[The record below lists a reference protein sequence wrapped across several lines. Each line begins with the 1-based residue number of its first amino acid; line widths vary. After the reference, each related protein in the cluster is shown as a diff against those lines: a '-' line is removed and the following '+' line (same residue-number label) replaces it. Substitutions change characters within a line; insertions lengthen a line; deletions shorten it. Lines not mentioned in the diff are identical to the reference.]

1 MARHVSYILQGRH
14 AWPGLGTIKDHCVSC
29 RDHPRADGCQTED
42 VNTTPAPHGGEDGNS
57 NQDDGNPDQ
66 DDSNP
71 NQDLKESKNGQER
84 GLSTA
89 GLVLICLFCGIVIG
103 IVICLAILALGGA
116 SGFDN
121 SFALATGQPVA
132 PSNSSPRLGSG
143 LAPISARAPAGF
155 EPDPVTPYSGHTILG
170 FRCIVRILKCVC
182 CGVKIVTMSMGAN
195 IRATEQLTAETTT
208 PHDTTTPA
216 SARDRE
222 SDAPVHGNGEA
233 TLANG
238 PSSSINANNISTSGE
253 QPSSNSPPVD
263 DQPTRSQEDAPT
275 PASANNRETDAPV
288 HQNTEATLQN
298 GSSNSI
304 NANGISTSE
313 EGLSSYSH
321 PVDVQP
327 KRSQEDALTPASAS
341 DRETDELL
349 TGNGAATLQNGPSNS
364 MNSNQET
371 FMLDSVPSYSTQVA
385 NLTTEETTGNL
396 T

>member
-1 MARHVSYILQGRH
+1 MKTECTRTEDTQCECKE
-14 AWPGLGTIKDHCVSC
+14 GLGTIKDHCVSC

-103 IVICLAILALGGA
+103 IVICLAILALGIWLHGKFGNKKRNA
-116 SGFDN
+116 NGQTN
-121 SFALATGQPVA
+121 SP
-132 PSNSSPRLGSG
+132 
-143 LAPISARAPAGF
+143 
-155 EPDPVTPYSGHTILG
+155 
-170 FRCIVRILKCVC
+170 
-182 CGVKIVTMSMGAN
+182 
-195 IRATEQLTAETTT
+195 QLTAETTT

-253 QPSSNSPPVD
+253 QPSSNSPF
-263 DQPTRSQEDAPT
+263 
-275 PASANNRETDAPV
+275 
-288 HQNTEATLQN
+288 
-298 GSSNSI
+298 
-304 NANGISTSE
+304 
-313 EGLSSYSH
+313 EGLEGKN
-321 PVDVQP
+321 VFVP
-327 KRSQEDALTPASAS
+327 KS
-341 DRETDELL
+341 DESI
-349 TGNGAATLQNGPSNS
+349 A
-364 MNSNQET
+364 
-371 FMLDSVPSYSTQVA
+371 
-385 NLTTEETTGNL
+385 
-396 T
+396 